1 MSLHNSLIA
10 VRPGILSR
18 SQLSRGDLAKISS
31 FLPYKNLAVMG
42 EATAISASVVLR
54 LKNLAEILF
63 TLHFAERGEA
73 TAISPRSR

>member
-18 SQLSRGDLAKISS
+18 SQLSWQDLAKISS

-42 EATAISASVVLR
+42 EATAISASVVLSVDDMVEVTDEF
-54 LKNLAEILF
+54 LSSA
-63 TLHFAERGEA
+63 
-73 TAISPRSR
+73 